1 MENEISHTEVGFDEI
16 NFKQKFSFLHDEE
29 DIEKMELFWDDL
41 TIKSIK
47 KKRGVIL
54 EETTIINS
62 IKGVLSPSTFTAI
75 LGPSGSGKTT
85 LLNFLSG
92 RISERNLEIKGTLQL
107 NKVDIPN
114 IDDYSNKIAYVQQN
128 DILLAIFTP
137 FEALNFSASIRLN
150 IDKRQREE
158 KANFSNNTNCLFGS
172 KIFISYYF
180 IQILYKNDS
189 LLLFYYYYYYFLL
202 LFCFFYLI
210 IFYHK

>member
-1 MENEISHTEVGFDEI
+1 MENEIKNDCFEEI

-29 DIEKMELFWDDL
+29 DLEKMELFWEDL

-62 IKGVLSPSTFTAI
+62 IKGVISPSTFTAI

-128 DILLAIFTP
+128 DVLLAIFTP

-150 IDKRQREE
+150 IDKQQREE
-158 KANFSNNTNCLFGS
+158 KALF
-172 KIFISYYF
+172 I
-180 IQILYKNDS
+180 
-189 LLLFYYYYYYFLL
+189 
-202 LFCFFYLI
+202 
-210 IFYHK
+210 